1 MTATPTMT
9 PFRPHLLRAFYEWL
23 VANDLTP
30 HLVVNADVPGVR
42 VPRQYVKDGQIVL
55 NIAPAAVGQLQ
66 LGDMEISFS
75 VRFGGT
81 PFAVRMPIAAAAA
94 IYARENGAGTTFS
107 DEPGLT
113 LGDLAEEEGADQAEA
128 AAVDLAVV
136 ASADD
141 DNTNRDDDD
150 NDGGDEPPPATPPK
164 RRGGHLKVV
173 K

>member
-30 HLVVNADVPGVR
+30 HLVVNADIPGVR

-66 LGDMEISFS
+66 LGDVEISFS

-81 PFAVRMPIAAAAA
+81 PFAVRMPIAAVAA

-107 DEPGLT
+107 DEPGLA
-113 LGDLAEEEGADQAEA
+113 LGDLAEDSDADQAA
-128 AAVDLAVV
+128 APAVDLAVV
-136 ASADD
+136 TSATDD
-141 DNTNRDDDD
+141 DS
-150 NDGGDEPPPATPPK
+150 DGGDEPPPATPPK